1 MKNRMKC
8 MMVMMLACCL
18 GPTLLLWL
26 TSSMGLKLNANIF
39 PLICLGAIAVCF
51 LMMRK
56 GGGCC
61 SGSHE
66 KGDEHKE
73 NKQGCCH

>member
-1 MKNRMKC
+1 
-8 MMVMMLACCL
+8 L
-18 GPTLLLWL
+18 GPSLLIWL
-26 TSSMGLKLNANIF
+26 TSLMGLRLNTIF
-39 PLICLGAIAVCF
+39 LPFLCLGAIAVCF

-56 GGGCC
+56 GSGCC

-73 NKQGCCH
+73 NKQGNCH